1 MRDFW
6 FVCHDVK
13 DGIVTP
19 PIDIDYIDKKGGS
32 LAIHIREK
40 ELFNDTSY
48 SEVRKNIYKLVN
60 GVMTLHLYND
70 NSEVEYVDLYRGVT
84 CDCFGFAGDSLLEEQ
99 LQLLVDGKAGYIR
112 PVNKV
117 KTEATI
123 KTINFKYTE
132 RIRYG
137 YE

>member
-19 PIDIDYIDKKGGS
+19 PIDIDFIDKKFGS
-32 LAIHIREK
+32 LTIHVRDK

-48 SEVRKNIYKLVN
+48 SEIRKSIAKLRN
-60 GVMTLHLYND
+60 AVMTLHLYND

-84 CDCFGFAGDSLLEEQ
+84 CDCFGWFHNA
-99 LQLLVDGKAGYIR
+99 V
-112 PVNKV
+112 
-117 KTEATI
+117 TEGVTPPKI